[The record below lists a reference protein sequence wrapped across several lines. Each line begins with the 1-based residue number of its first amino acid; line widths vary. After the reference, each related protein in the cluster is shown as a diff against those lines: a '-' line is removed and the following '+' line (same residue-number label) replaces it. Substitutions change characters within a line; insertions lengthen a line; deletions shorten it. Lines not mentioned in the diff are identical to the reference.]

1 MNAFKNVFGLKK
13 EAEPQET
20 VPEFPPEE
28 ESSPT
33 RRKMQKAKNGKKY
46 ANIDCLEE
54 KAYQIL
60 KDLDM
65 IEEYN

>member
-1 MNAFKNVFGLKK
+1 MFGLN
-13 EAEPQET
+13 EEEPEESNE
-20 VPEFPPEE
+20 VIPEFSDEE
-28 ESSPT
+28 ESAPP

-46 ANIDCLEE
+46 AKIECLEE